1 MVITLHRCSYDN
13 STISSVNKLKQYDAS
28 LLFSLLSLFFLSLF
42 FLICFL
48 SLCQIRQRVV
58 LLNLLD
64 TKVNTNCVLFH
75 RGQGSVALAVG
86 ALGVVWNFFS
96 RLSFLFSFSLW
107 ETARCRL
114 KYCLKGPLNP
124 KQITNQIQSWYENT
138 SL

>member
-28 LLFSLLSLFFLSLF
+28 LLFSPSFTFLSFTFLF
-42 FLICFL
+42 NFFS

-64 TKVNTNCVLFH
+64 TKVNPNCVLFH

-86 ALGVVWNFFS
+86 AGGGSLDFF
-96 RLSFLFSFSLW
+96 LSSIISLFFLTLW
-107 ETARCRL
+107 ETARYRL

-124 KQITNQIQSWYENT
+124 KQITNQIQS
-138 SL
+138 

>member
-42 FLICFL
+42 FLICF
-48 SLCQIRQRVV
+48 QVYVKYVRVV

-64 TKVNTNCVLFH
+64 TKVNPNCVLFH

-86 ALGVVWNFFS
+86 AGGGCLDFF
-96 RLSFLFSFSLW
+96 LSSIFSFFFLTLW
-107 ETARCRL
+107 ETARYSL

-124 KQITNQIQSWYENT
+124 KQITNQIQS
-138 SL
+138 